1 MKRSPDVVPFLM
13 ELHDAQKM
21 YGLAKTKNPEAR
33 KQLSGA
39 VCGILNMKVS
49 QRETELVADILIE
62 LMRQAEVDFRQALAE
77 QLSVME
83 NVPLRL
89 ILQLAND
96 RIEVARPVLQKSEAL
111 GEFDLLYIIKSKTA
125 EYWQEIARRKTLSD
139 SVIDTLADTGDFET
153 ALALAENMEITLT
166 QRAVVVLSDLAQGSD
181 ILSMPLLRRE
191 EITADIAERLYEHVS
206 QDIRDFIAK
215 NYEIDPSVIDR
226 AVAQVRQES
235 ADNAAKPVSGG
246 GAVRSQ
252 DYMMDA
258 ARAFRDKGMLNTKL
272 MLRTLR
278 RGHLRSFVA
287 QFAVFTELPVQT
299 VEEIIHQGT
308 GQKLAVACRAFDI
321 EKADFISLFLLTSK
335 IRDGGRLVNTEDM
348 ARAVQYYNKADKE
361 IAMQIVRGLVRH

>member
-1 MKRSPDVVPFLM
+1 MKRSPDVAPFLM

-21 YGLAKTKNPEAR
+21 YGLAKAKSPEAR
-33 KQLSGA
+33 KLLSDA

-77 QLSVME
+77 QLAAME

-96 RIEVARPVLQKSEAL
+96 RIEVARPVLQKSDVL

-125 EYWQEIARRKTLSD
+125 EYWQEIARRKVLSE
-139 SVIDTLADTGDFET
+139 SVINTLADTGDFET
-153 ALALAENMEITLT
+153 ALALVENMDIMLT
-166 QRAVVVLSDLAQGSD
+166 QHAVVALSDLAQGSD
-181 ILSMPLLRRE
+181 ILSVPLLRRE
-191 EITADIAERLYEHVS
+191 EITADVAERLYEHVS

-226 AVAQVRQES
+226 AVEHVRQES
-235 ADNAAKPVSGG
+235 VDNAKPVSGG
-246 GAVRSQ
+246 GALRPQ

-278 RGHLRSFVA
+278 RGHLRSFTA
-287 QFAVFTELPVQT
+287 QFAVYAELPVQT

-321 EKADFISLFLLTSK
+321 EKADFISIFLLSSK
-335 IRDGGRLVNTEDM
+335 IRDGGRLVNTEEM
-348 ARAVQYYNKADKE
+348 ARAVQYYNKAEKD
-361 IAMQIVRGLVRH
+361 IATQIIRGLVKH